1 MGDGK
6 AGCGTGEE
14 GVGYA
19 HADGEEL
26 DDYDADVGVLS
37 D

>member
-1 MGDGK
+1 MAGD
-6 AGCGTGEE
+6 E
-14 GVGYA
+14 GIGYA

-26 DDYDADVGVLS
+26 DDYDADVGVLG